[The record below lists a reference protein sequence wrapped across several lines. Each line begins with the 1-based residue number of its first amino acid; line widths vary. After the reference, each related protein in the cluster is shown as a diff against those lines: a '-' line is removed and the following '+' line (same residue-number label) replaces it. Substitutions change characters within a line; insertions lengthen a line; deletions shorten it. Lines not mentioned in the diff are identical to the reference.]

1 MISVFWT
8 VLTNQ
13 ISVTIYIFFNLALTR
28 ALFGVLFVF
37 FLSHS
42 WTRNFYKRMRQ
53 TSIVNSRQLVSSLT
67 TKFSTTLSTSTVQW
81 VLYISTTLYSTSI
94 FHLSS
99 SNCLEKSE
107 AKRSSIL
114 WPSDNLILS
123 QMGCFWMLFFS
134 NLVHYLALYG
144 SHWPPRRKAATILW
158 VAASTKLIWSV
169 YQSRHSTAWPTTGAS
184 SSVKIFWFW

>member
-1 MISVFWT
+1 MHQDITKLRSYYKISFC
-8 VLTNQ
+8 
-13 ISVTIYIFFNLALTR
+13 ALTR
-28 ALFGVLFVF
+28 ALFGVLLVF
-37 FLSHS
+37 TSNS
-42 WTRNFYKRMRQ
+42 CTRNFGMRMRQ
-53 TSIVNSRQLVSSLT
+53 TSIVNSRQQVSSLT
-67 TKFSTTLSTSTVQW
+67 IKISTTLSISTVKW
-81 VLYISTTLYSTSI
+81 VLYISTTLYNTLI

-123 QMGCFWMLFFS
+123 QMGCFWMLLFS

-169 YQSRHSTAWPTTGAS
+169 YQSRHPTAWPTTGAS
-184 SSVKIFWFW
+184 SSVKIFRFW